1 MCLIFVAWQAHPRY
15 RLVVAAN
22 RDEFHARPTAPAA
35 PWAGADRGP
44 GRPAGASEAAPPVR
58 GGNGEADRHGGRPD
72 PPGRACVLAGR
83 DLEAGGTWL
92 GVTADGRFAALTN
105 FRAAAPPRPDAPSR
119 GRLVANY
126 LRSGRGA
133 REEAR
138 RLAHEAGRYSGFNL
152 LLADRDALSCVANRG
167 KETVAAV
174 PPGCHGL
181 SNDRLNVPWP
191 KVRDGL
197 AEFRRR
203 MHCGPEP
210 DDLFALLADDAAA
223 AGADLPA
230 AGRPEPAHS
239 ARFVRGEAYGT
250 RSSTVVRIDR
260 AGAIDFEERSFDSS
274 GAETGRAAFVSAAG
288 GRAGFDPVAA
298 AALPDRAPPALRS
311 PRGRAPSAG
320 YGP

>member
-44 GRPAGASEAAPPVR
+44 GRPDGASGSAPLLR
-58 GGNGEADRHGGRPD
+58 GGNGEAGRYD
-72 PPGRACVLAGR
+72 GRAAPAAGACILAGR

-119 GRLVANY
+119 GRLVADY

-138 RLAHEAGRYSGFNL
+138 RLAHEAGRYRGFNL
-152 LLADRDALSCVANRG
+152 LLADRDALLCIANRG
-167 KETVAAV
+167 KETAAAV

-203 MHCGPEP
+203 MGGEPDP
-210 DDLFALLADDAAA
+210 DDLFALLADDTAASE
-223 AGADLPA
+223 ADLPA
-230 AGRPEPAHS
+230 AGLEPAHS

-260 AGAIDFEERSFDSS
+260 AGAIDFEERSFDSA
-274 GAETGRAAFVSAAG
+274 GTETGRAAFVSAAG
-288 GRAGFDPVAA
+288 GRTDFDPATAAATADQAA
-298 AALPDRAPPALRS
+298 AAGAAP
-311 PRGRAPSAG
+311 GPSVG
-320 YGP
+320 YEP